1 MEHKPLAQLQALAD
15 VQPADGTVVMPR
27 AQRLQ
32 RWIEL
37 LNEDPERRLRSL
49 HEFEHLS
56 AAQRRE
62 CRADES
68 PLSIA
73 FGDPI
78 LRSAGLK
85 SDSAG
90 DCMDFFELNDRQIH
104 HAFCSCHVGIRLSSK
119 SAAQRLGRQLRFEH
133 LHRKVADTISRGA
146 QALFGKQG

>member
-1 MEHKPLAQLQALAD
+1 MDHKPLAQLRALAD
-15 VQPADGTVVMPR
+15 VQPAERTVVMPR

-62 CRADES
+62 CRTDDS

-73 FGDPI
+73 YADPF

-90 DCMDFFELNDRQIH
+90 DCMDFFELNDRQLH
-104 HAFCSCHVGIRLSSK
+104 QAFCSCHVGIRLSSR
-119 SAAQRLGRQLRFEH
+119 SAAQRLRRQLRFEH
-133 LHRKVADTISRGA
+133 LHRKVADILSRGA
-146 QALFGKQG
+146 KALVGQG